1 MKKKEKLYEF
11 YVYVTRHGCYSET
24 PVLHVGYQEYR
35 PGRYR
40 DEYDFSTWYSEPV
53 NVNHVDSIY
62 NKVHYLDGRN
72 TSNKKQASDLI
83 EKCIKDIKKL

>member
-40 DEYDFSTWYSEPV
+40 DGYDTWYSEPV

-62 NKVHYLDGRN
+62 DKVRYLDGQYSSDKRYV
-72 TSNKKQASDLI
+72 SDLI
-83 EKCIKDIKKL
+83 KKYIKEIKQ